1 MQVYDILLIILV
13 FLLSILSGYF
23 ITPFFIDIFVE
34 SKSVAKNYRGEL
46 VPQGIGVVFALC
58 SLIWYV
64 LYLFIFDFLSTMAI
78 LALFGFFVMSFVGFM
93 DDMLGSREV
102 TGIKGHFSTLLNN
115 KKLTTGAVKAITG
128 LLVAVAISA
137 FFSINTLD
145 LIVNSLIIALS
156 TNLLNLFDL
165 RPGRAIKFYIFL
177 ILIFTINAFLTG
189 KLHIL
194 AFFLPLIGFVLGYF
208 PYDLKAKCMMGDAG
222 SNVLGIS
229 IGMITILQLESVG
242 KLVYLALLLLI
253 HLFAERHSISDL
265 IDNNKFLHY
274 IDNWGR

>member
-1 MQVYDILLIILV
+1 MQAYDIILIFVI

-23 ITPFFIDIFVE
+23 ITPFFIDIFTHG
-34 SKSVAKNYRGEL
+34 KSVAKNYRGEL
-46 VPQGIGVVFALC
+46 VPQGIGVIFALC
-58 SLIWYV
+58 SLVWYV

-93 DDMLGSREV
+93 DDTLGSREV
-102 TGIKGHFSTLLNN
+102 TGIKGHFNALLN

-128 LLVAVAISA
+128 LLVAIAISA
-137 FFSINTLD
+137 FFSVNTLD
-145 LIVNSLIIALS
+145 LIANSLIIALF

-177 ILIFTINAFLTG
+177 ILIFAINALVSG
-189 KLHIL
+189 KLYTL

-208 PYDLKAKCMMGDAG
+208 PYDLKARCMMGDAG

-229 IGMITILQLESVG
+229 VGMLTILQLDSIG
-242 KLVYLALLLLI
+242 KMISLALLVLI
-253 HLFAERHSISDL
+253 HLFAEKYSISDV
-265 IDNNKFLHY
+265 IKNNKFLNY
-274 IDNWGR
+274 IDNLGR